1 MEPACS
7 NLLFSFKA
15 TKNLRISK
23 EINSHNRNTPTI
35 VKVSSQ
41 VPHGERMLLHHIY
54 SEGTLCES
62 TGLGSIFSGN
72 RSFSQTA
79 SLTGKYCDISLG
91 SVKREG
97 GTCIKLAI
105 LLSLDVYS
113 RNM

>member
-1 MEPACS
+1 MEPACD

-15 TKNLRISK
+15 TENLRISK
-23 EINSHNRNTPTI
+23 EINSRNKNNPTN
-35 VKVSSQ
+35 SQ
-41 VPHGERMLLHHIY
+41 GIRSGSTWRVCCTTFY

-62 TGLGSIFSGN
+62 TGLGSILSGN
-72 RSFSQTA
+72 TNFSQTA
-79 SLTGKYCDISLG
+79 SLIGKYCDISLG

-97 GTCIKLAI
+97 GICIKLAI